1 MVTKKNKTSITPIK
15 KAEKIQPSEKA
26 ESAESD
32 IKGSAITSP
41 AAHFPIVGIGAS
53 AGGLAAFEAFFS
65 AIPADKNMDMAFVVV
80 QHLSPDHKSILCDLL
95 QRYTSMPVIQ
105 VEDGVMVKPNCVY
118 IIPPNRFMAFIN
130 GTLQL
135 LEPLTPRGHPFS
147 IDFLFRSLAQ
157 DLHERAICII
167 LSGTGSDGTLGLREI
182 KAEGG
187 MAMVQSIGSCE
198 FDGMPNF
205 AIKTGLV
212 DYVLAPAD
220 MPTQLLTYS
229 KYAYG
234 KPLIPTTAPK
244 SHKDNLLKKIFVLM
258 CVQTGHDF
266 SGYKQSTIDRRIER
280 RMAVNQITKLED
292 YVKYIQ
298 QMPKEIDLLFHDLLI
313 GVTKFFR
320 DPEAFAALEQVVT
333 SALLDNKPADSEIR
347 IWVCGCCTGEEAYS
361 IAILLQEKLDRLP
374 DNNFKVQVFASDIDK
389 LAVEQ
394 ARQGVFPQSI
404 ASDVTPQRLARYFS
418 LNTKTK
424 TYRINDNIRKMLI
437 FSEQN
442 VVRDPPFSK
451 LDLISCRNLMIY
463 MGQSLQA
470 KIITLFHYAL
480 NPSGL
485 LFLGSSETL
494 GDMSVSFNTLN
505 NKQKLYQRKIDSYI
519 SHHQSSKLYSPLI
532 TSEPKGS
539 LKALPYN
546 MPIKELAEKAI
557 LKQLVQAGVLV
568 NQNGDIL
575 YVHGR
580 AGIYIEPVTGGLDAY
595 NILKMARNGLQPEL
609 IVALHKAATDNDI
622 VRRYGVRVKTNG
634 HYSNVNL
641 SVSPVTTGV
650 AASSLFMVVLEEA
663 SSQLGV
669 PTEFSA
675 TTQDMEADSR
685 ITLLEQALRNKDSF
699 IQSASEKQLAANEE
713 LKTANDELQAI
724 NEELQSTN
732 EELETSREE
741 LQSVNE
747 ELATTNAELQG
758 KAQESAHLNNDM
770 NNLVVGTGI
779 ATIFVDLKLN
789 ILRFTPGLTNIISL
803 IDADIGRPLMH
814 FTSTFGVYNQLEQ
827 DLQSML
833 HSLIPREVE
842 VQTKDHNYFMLRM
855 LPYRTTDN
863 RIEGAVINFINITE
877 HKQAELSLKKANDQ
891 LRLATV
897 VRDAHDAILLQD
909 LDGNIM
915 AWNGAAQRLYGWTES
930 EALILNIAKLVPKD
944 LQMIELSRIKQL
956 SQKEILEPYQ
966 TKRLT
971 KDGSVINVWLTA
983 TGLINQ
989 AGEVYAIATTERHN
1003 KRNQEWKL
1011 KNEHKIDSN

>member
-1 MVTKKNKTSITPIK
+1 MVTKKNKPTITPIK
-15 KAEKIQPSEKA
+15 KTEKIQ
-26 ESAESD
+26 SAESD
-32 IKGSAITSP
+32 IKGTSITSP
-41 AAHFPIVGIGAS
+41 ADLFPIVGIGAS
-53 AGGLAAFEAFFS
+53 AGGLVAFEAFFS
-65 AIPADKNMDMAFVVV
+65 AIPADKDMGMAFLVV
-80 QHLSPDHKSILCDLL
+80 QHLAPDHKSILCDLL
-95 QRYTSMPVIQ
+95 QRYTPMTVIL
-105 VEDGVMVKPNCVY
+105 VEDGVVVKPNCVY

-157 DLHERAICII
+157 DLRERAICII

-187 MAMVQSIGSCE
+187 MAMVQSMGSCE
-198 FDGMPNF
+198 FDGMPNS
-205 AIKTGLV
+205 AINTGLV
-212 DYVLAPAD
+212 DYVLAPEE
-220 MPTQLLTYS
+220 MPNRLLTYA

-234 KPLIPTTAPK
+234 KPQIATTT
-244 SHKDNLLKKIFVLM
+244 SDSQTDNFLKKLFVLM
-258 CVQTGHDF
+258 RVQTGHDF
-266 SGYKQSTIDRRIER
+266 SGYKQSTIHRRIER
-280 RMAVNQITKLED
+280 RMTVHQITKLED
-292 YVKYIQ
+292 YVKYVQ

-313 GVTKFFR
+313 GVTNFFR
-320 DPEAFAALEQVVT
+320 DPKAFAALEQLVT
-333 SALLDNKPADSEIR
+333 ATFFENKPANSEIR

-361 IAILLQEKLDRLP
+361 IAILLQEKLDQLP
-374 DNNFKVQVFASDIDK
+374 NNNFNVQVFASDIDK
-389 LAVEQ
+389 LSVEK

-404 ASDVTPQRLARYFS
+404 ESDVTPERLAQYFS
-418 LNTKTK
+418 FNTKTK
-424 TYRINDNIRKMLI
+424 TYRINENIRKMLI

-463 MGQSLQA
+463 MGPSLQA
-470 KIITLFHYAL
+470 KIISLFHYAL
-480 NPSGL
+480 KPSGL

-494 GDMSVSFNTLN
+494 GDMSSSFTTLN
-505 NKQKLYQRKIDSYI
+505 NKQKLYQRKIDSYV
-519 SHHQSSKLYSPLI
+519 SHHKSSKLYSSPN
-532 TSEPKGS
+532 TVEPKGS
-539 LKALPYN
+539 LEALPYN
-546 MPIKELAEKAI
+546 IPIKELAEKAL

-568 NQNGDIL
+568 NKNGDIL

-580 AGIYIEPVTGGLDAY
+580 AGMYIEPVTGGLDSY
-595 NILKMARNGLQPEL
+595 NILKMARDGLQPEL
-609 IVALHKAATDNDI
+609 IVALHKAAVDNDI
-622 VRRYGVRVKTNG
+622 VRRCGVRVKTNG

-641 SVSPVTTGV
+641 SVTPVTTGV

-663 SSQLGV
+663 SSQLGI
-669 PTEFSA
+669 PTDVSA
-675 TTQDMEADSR
+675 TTQGIQTDSR
-685 ITLLEQALRNKDSF
+685 IAVLEQALRDNDSF

-713 LKTANDELQAI
+713 LKSANDELQAI

-732 EELETSREE
+732 EELETSKEE

-747 ELATTNAELQG
+747 ELATTNAELHG
-758 KAQESAHLNNDM
+758 KALESAHLNNDM

-814 FTSTFGVYNQLEQ
+814 FTSTLGVYNQLEQ

-915 AWNGAAQRLYGWTES
+915 AWNAAAQRLYGWTES
-930 EALILNIAKLVPKD
+930 EALILNIAKLVPED

-956 SQKEILEPYQ
+956 SQKEILEAYQ

-989 AGEVYAIATTERHN
+989 SGEVYAIATTERHN
-1003 KRNQEWKL
+1003 KKSQGRKF
-1011 KNEHKIDSN
+1011 